1 MSIKEIILQTF
12 TGADNKSIDVGRI
25 LWAMSVVSFL
35 VMGFYGIWKGQ
46 VMDYLAFGTGI
57 AAVMAAGGAA
67 LGMKANSEPKPE
79 SKPGDP
85 TE

>member
-1 MSIKEIILQTF
+1 MKFKDLIFHTF
-12 TGADNKSIDVGRI
+12 TGADNKTIDIGRI

>member
-1 MSIKEIILQTF
+1 
-12 TGADNKSIDVGRI
+12 
-25 LWAMSVVSFL
+25 
-35 VMGFYGIWKGQ
+35 MGFYGIWKGQ

>member
-1 MSIKEIILQTF
+1 MSILDLIKQTF
-12 TGADNKSIDVGRI
+12 TGADNKTLDIGRI
-25 LWAMSVVSFL
+25 LWAMSVISFL

-67 LGMKANSEPKPE
+67 LGMKANSEPKPP
-79 SKPGDP
+79 KPGDP

>member
-46 VMDYLAFGTGI
+46 VIDYLAFGTGI
-57 AAVMAAGGAA
+57 SAIMAAGGAA
-67 LGMKANSEPKPE
+67 LGFKAKTEPKP
-79 SKPGDP
+79 GDH